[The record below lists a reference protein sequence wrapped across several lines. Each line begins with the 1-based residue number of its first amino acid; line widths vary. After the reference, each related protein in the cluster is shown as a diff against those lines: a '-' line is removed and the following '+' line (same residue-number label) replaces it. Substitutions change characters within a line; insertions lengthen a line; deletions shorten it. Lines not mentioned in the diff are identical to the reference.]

1 MVFRSYGEWRQ
12 LPAVVCAIL
21 IAPGSLPLI
30 AQQPATA
37 PPATAQ
43 QPASAGEKAKL
54 KSADELDSL
63 VSPIALYPDPLL
75 AQVLAASTYPLEIV
89 QAHRWLKENTKLTGE
104 NLTKA
109 AAKQPWDPSVQALV
123 AFPGALK
130 LLDENIQWTTD
141 LGNAFLDQQS
151 QVMDAVQRMR
161 KKAKDAGK
169 LESTKEQKIEVKTIE
184 SKTIVEI
191 RPADPQVIYVPT
203 YNPTVVYG
211 PPVYAYPPIVYPP
224 PPSTGA
230 IVATAAVSFGVGV
243 MMGAMWSGCCHGGYG
258 WGCGWGGNNTVVV
271 NNSFNS
277 RYGYAN
283 VNRNTNINTG
293 NRNTN
298 ISGGDRVAAKGGNN
312 SWQHNPDHRR
322 AVPYSDRSTAQK
334 FGGSTRDSS
343 GRRESFDS
351 SGQARTAQADR
362 GPQTSN
368 RDLGGGWRT
377 VWATRPGGG
386 QDRMG
391 DRSIASD
398 SGRQSAFSGSE
409 SRARSE
415 AASDRGFSSSRQSGL
430 DSSSGRSG
438 SRGGGGSSRSSGGR
452 SGGGGRRR

>member
-1 MVFRSYGEWRQ
+1 
-12 LPAVVCAIL
+12 
-21 IAPGSLPLI
+21 
-30 AQQPATA
+30 
-37 PPATAQ
+37 
-43 QPASAGEKAKL
+43 
-54 KSADELDSL
+54 
-63 VSPIALYPDPLL
+63 
-75 AQVLAASTYPLEIV
+75 
-89 QAHRWLKENTKLTGE
+89 
-104 NLTKA
+104 
-109 AAKQPWDPSVQALV
+109 
-123 AFPGALK
+123 
-130 LLDENIQWTTD
+130 
-141 LGNAFLDQQS
+141 
-151 QVMDAVQRMR
+151 
-161 KKAKDAGK
+161 
-169 LESTKEQKIEVKTIE
+169 
-184 SKTIVEI
+184 
-191 RPADPQVIYVPT
+191 
-203 YNPTVVYG
+203 
-211 PPVYAYPPIVYPP
+211 
-224 PPSTGA
+224 
-230 IVATAAVSFGVGV
+230 
-243 MMGAMWSGCCHGGYG
+243 MGAMWSGCCHGGYG

-368 RDLGGGWRT
+368 RDLGGGGAQSGRRD
-377 VWATRPGGG
+377 AGGG

-430 DSSSGRSG
+430 DSNSGKSG